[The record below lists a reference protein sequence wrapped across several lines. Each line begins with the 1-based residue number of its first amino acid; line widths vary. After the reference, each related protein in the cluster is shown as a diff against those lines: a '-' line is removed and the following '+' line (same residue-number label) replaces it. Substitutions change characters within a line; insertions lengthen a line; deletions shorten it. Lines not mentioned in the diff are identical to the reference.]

1 MVAVPSLTVPVNV
14 SQYVDVPFVAKSCPN
29 VPVALFESR
38 NSPVIRSLSIVEEA
52 RYERP
57 RAEKFP
63 VEVPL
68 VNTKLVD
75 DAVPVIKLVTLP
87 LVAERLVTNALVVV
101 ELPTIRSVMLAKVA
115 TRDEMKELVLVLLV
129 ERRSVKLPLVAAKLV
144 V

>member
-1 MVAVPSLTVPVNV
+1 MAVPSFITPVIV
-14 SQYVDVPFVAKSCPN
+14 IQYVEVPFVASTCPN

-57 RAEKFP
+57 EAVKL
-63 VEVPL
+63 EVKEL
-68 VNTKLVD
+68 VLVLLVD
-75 DAVPVIKLVTLP
+75 
-87 LVAERLVTNALVVV
+87 ERLVANALVVV